1 VTSPAVHLLDSNV
14 LVALVVPEHVHH
26 RVARAWFQE
35 GKSFATCPTV
45 QGTLLRVLLRQGT
58 RAVDARA
65 ALAAVVAH
73 PRHEQWLDDVTYL
86 DVDLARVVGHGQV
99 TGAYLAQ
106 LARSRKGRIVTLDGG
121 LAHSAADVA
130 DHLPS

>member
-1 VTSPAVHLLDSNV
+1 MSSPRVHLLDSNV

-45 QGTLLRVLLRQGT
+45 QGTLLKVLPRQGT

-65 ALAAVVAH
+65 ALATVIAH
-73 PRHEQWLDDVTYL
+73 PRHEQWLDNITYL
-86 DVDLARVVGHGQV
+86 DVDLSRVFGHGQV
-99 TGAYLAQ
+99 TDAYMAQ

-121 LAHSAADVA
+121 LAQSAADVA